1 MKLKEKVVVEEQ
13 KMIQKKEKLARKLEL
28 VEAEILQR
36 LKETHLQ

>member
-28 VEAEILQR
+28 VEAEIL
-36 LKETHLQ
+36 